1 MANQVYRGNSEQKL
15 YQVTNNFVGGMNTV
29 DVDEVV
35 ASNEFRELVNVDL
48 SKYGM
53 LQNRKGF
60 ALYNNLNELLQN
72 ALLSD
77 VFKNEILH
85 VEIIRDDINLFDT
98 VSNFETIDEF
108 KSAYRYTSYEFR
120 ALIVTKRL
128 NTIDFH
134 DLVVF
139 NDGKPDTDW
148 EHFSNLITHGSD
160 SVFGS
165 TKYIVKP
172 KNITGVK
179 SVRLGNLIFIS
190 ASEFLENGD
199 FIIKMR
205 YEDNGVIGENNLY
218 IDIINNDRNYYETTP
233 YDVETEGYNL
243 LAANPI
249 LNVKRQG
256 TLQNIRGVTLI
267 KQEGTNF
274 YALDNI
280 PTDGQFTALVMH
292 TGEIPISN
300 VAVRVYYYNTL
311 GTLVEYEQNKDYI
324 MTFNDTLADGILTFD
339 FDFAKIE
346 RRDVPIQIEFSVVD
360 SGDILTY
367 QTFANTTELNTYY
380 NFEIE
385 TKYDDGV
392 ENPAPYLFDGAM
404 SPSEFHLW
412 QKLGH
417 YNYKDLGRLY
427 TSKQDPTV
435 LGEFTY
441 FIETVSNI
449 QYVRKNYGTV
459 FARKTYDEWDGVEYY
474 QYNGSTWEAST
485 EASYNT
491 GTFKL
496 NVVNTFDGVTIPNY
510 PENTTTGVVNFLK
523 GITQISNLSK
533 RIPSNIVGVI
543 KIGTNPYVWAGSF
556 LGTASDFEPYD
567 STESATSNFTLVTQ
581 FGVTENLE
589 PIKGLDLTN
598 VKITSMNNNLVIY
611 SGNTLWYS
619 VEGNPNYFPYKNYV
633 QLPLLGNDEIV
644 SINYFRG
651 TYMVFTKERIYRISG
666 YFPDITVTLVNDSI
680 GCIDAGSIRSFNN
693 TLVFLTY
700 DGLYRLKQNYYL
712 EGLENVEKIDDKI
725 NNLFQRRGKFES
737 ILYKETYLLFVEGE
751 SFDTLK
757 YYYNINLPNG
767 YHPFTVDKYAIKPT
781 NLFKVNG
788 EMYSITSQGFY
799 KYDEGYT
806 DFLPN
811 VVLPTTQQYLDS
823 TYRVRIATPN
833 MLFAHPTHDKKFKN
847 MFIKTH
853 TVDNIPLYITTYVND
868 LLDIDPHKYY
878 TNLTMLGEVEYIIED
893 LETIETTSDTL
904 GNFELGLSKLGKL
917 EMNVHKIPLSSK
929 GKYIQ
934 IIIEQ
939 NLPAYFGI
947 QDIGIVYKLNKIR
960 AYQ

>member
-15 YQVTNNFVGGMNTV
+15 YQVINNFVGGMNTV

-35 ASNEFRELVNVDL
+35 APNEFRELINVDL

-60 ALYNNLNELLQN
+60 ALHKTFTEFISGTVVEQT
-72 ALLSD
+72 LS
-77 VFKNEILH
+77 NTIHH
-85 VEIIRDDINLFDT
+85 VEVIQDDINFLDT
-98 VSNFETIDEF
+98 LANYEDVDSFTEVYTRTPFEF
-108 KSAYRYTSYEFR
+108 KLLVVTSVGFDLTFNYIRLRRYWSTISNRYTYGKTSTP
-120 ALIVTKRL
+120 LLTL
-128 NTIDFH
+128 NG
-134 DLVVF
+134 LV
-139 NDGKPDTDW
+139 KEP
-148 EHFSNLITHGSD
+148 NL
-160 SVFGS
+160 
-165 TKYIVKP
+165 
-172 KNITGVK
+172 TGVK
-179 SVRLGNLIFIS
+179 SVRLGNLIFMS
-190 ASEFLENGD
+190 VSD
-199 FIIKMR
+199 FIKDANQLIQINVKEATPEIKII
-205 YEDNGVIGENNLY
+205 DNNQ
-218 IDIINNDRNYYETTP
+218 NYYETTP
-233 YDVETEGYNL
+233 YDVETDGYNL

-249 LNVKRQG
+249 LNVKQLG
-256 TLQNIRGVTLI
+256 TLQNIRGITLV
-267 KQEGTNF
+267 KRDGTDY

-292 TGEIPISN
+292 TGDIPVSN
-300 VAVRVYYYNTL
+300 IVVRVYYYNTL
-311 GTLVEYEQNKDYI
+311 GTLVEYVQNEDYI

-346 RRDVPIQIEFSVVD
+346 RRDVPIQIEFSVVA
-360 SGDILTY
+360 SGDIVTY
-367 QTFANTTELNTYY
+367 QTFTDLTVLNSYY
-380 NFEIE
+380 NFTIS
-385 TKYDDGV
+385 TQNDDIAGATVPYFYDSG
-392 ENPAPYLFDGAM
+392 M
-404 SPSEFHLW
+404 SPSEYHLW
-412 QKLGH
+412 QKLSP
-417 YNYKDLGRLY
+417 YAYDDLGRLY
-427 TSKQDPTV
+427 TTPQAPASI
-435 LGEFTY
+435 GEFTY
-441 FIETVSNI
+441 YLAAGGFVKK
-449 QYVRKNYGTV
+449 YYGTI
-459 FARKTYDEWDGVEYY
+459 FAQVWFTGQTTPSYY
-474 QYNGSTWEAST
+474 QWGGSAWISGKTESEYNSA
-485 EASYNT
+485 
-491 GTFKL
+491 TFKL
-496 NVVNTFDGVTIPNY
+496 TYDSSNWGSVTITGY
-510 PENTTTGVVNFLK
+510 PSTTTGIINFLK
-523 GITQISNLSK
+523 NITTVTSLQK

-543 KIGTNPYVWAGSF
+543 KVGTTPYIWNQTF
-556 LGTASDFEPYD
+556 LGTASDFVEYVVT
-567 STESATSNFTLVTQ
+567 SNATSNFTLVTQ

-666 YFPDITVTLVNDSI
+666 YFPDITVALVNDSI
-680 GCIDAGSIRSFNN
+680 GCLDAGSIRSFNN

-725 NNLFQRRGKFES
+725 NNLFKRTGKFES
-737 ILYKETYLLFVEGE
+737 ILYKETYLLFVENE
-751 SFDTLK
+751 SFDNLK

-767 YHPFTVDKYAIKPT
+767 YHPFTVDKYAIKPD

-788 EMYSITSQGFY
+788 EMYSIKNGNFY

-806 DFLPN
+806 DFMPN
-811 VVLPTTQQYLDS
+811 VILPTAQQYLDS
-823 TYRVRIATPN
+823 TYRVKITTPN

-853 TVDNIPLYITTYVND
+853 TVDNVPLFITTYVNG

-878 TNLTMLGEVEYIIED
+878 TQMTMLGEVEYIIED
-893 LETIETTSDTL
+893 LATIETTSDTSEF

-917 EMNVHKIPLSSK
+917 EMNVHKVPLSSK

-934 IIIEQ
+934 ISIEQ